1 MASSKWPNR
10 CVVLWT
16 ISEEKYLFRIIGLDF
31 TFQTTV
37 RKLGV
42 QIVAYVGWFTSVNC
56 LKIRMAIAKVE
67 TVFWIELNP
76 DLVNNDC
83 TYVSAIY
90 LRFDVE
96 NQVVCR
102 MPSCRTTCGRKP
114 SCVQMRRIFPKSH
127 DAELTNCRKYKL
139 PERRIVDFMKCRRD
153 ESIPLR
159 CSFK

>member
-67 TVFWIELNP
+67 TVFWDRIKSRLSKQRLHLCICHLP
-76 DLVNNDC
+76 
-83 TYVSAIY
+83 TF
-90 LRFDVE
+90 R
-96 NQVVCR
+96 CR
-102 MPSCRTTCGRKP
+102 KPSCKMPSCRTTCGRKP
-114 SCVQMRRIFPKSH
+114 TCVQKRHIVEIS

-139 PERRIVDFMKCRRD
+139 PERRIVDVMECRRD
-153 ESIPLR
+153 KSIPLR